1 MAVFV
6 RELMP
11 DADWDRSLTFPSL
24 TFPAP
29 FPPDDE
35 LPPVSFGEPPGPVGK
50 GPLPL
55 PTELPP
61 PVLSPPTPDVGS
73 DPGGEVG

>member
-1 MAVFV
+1 MV

-11 DADWDRSLTFPSL
+11 EADRDGSL

-29 FPPDDE
+29 FPPDGE
-35 LPPVSFGEPPGPVGK
+35 LSPVSFGELPGPVGEGLK
-50 GPLPL
+50 PP